1 MRPCDNI
8 SGFLL
13 PISIDGLSSNIITSS
28 DSEDTNQ
35 ASSTQDV
42 DVTDVCR
49 DLEYAGVRFRRIR
62 DDILENF
69 RKNFRRM
76 EDVLSEWNKE
86 CLEMSHSK
94 KSATAK
100 GSKSALCKNIKEA
113 LDGLREIEVL
123 GKTASLK
130 FGKVLNELTMKSGS
144 SY

>member
-1 MRPCDNI
+1 MRPCDNT

-13 PISIDGLSSNIITSS
+13 PISTDGLPSNITSS
-28 DSEDTNQ
+28 DLEDTNQ

-69 RKNFRRM
+69 RVNFRRM

-86 CLEMSHSK
+86 CLETSHSM

-100 GSKSALCKNIKEA
+100 GSKSALRKNIKEA
-113 LDGLREIEVL
+113 LDGLRGDVH
-123 GKTASLK
+123 
-130 FGKVLNELTMKSGS
+130 
-144 SY
+144 